1 VLVLAW
7 ACCWWVL
14 PQLVL
19 GEGEPVSDASKSICQ
34 DMLPSPTLE
43 MFVDKLPRMKKISV
57 SNGKQLTLGAYK
69 IKQVRHPL
77 AKLGSILSRILP
89 QFRKSSND

>member
-1 VLVLAW
+1 MGLSRISVLVLAW
-7 ACCWWVL
+7 TYCWML

-19 GEGEPVSDASKSICQ
+19 GEGSDSSKSICQ

-43 MFVDKLPRMKKISV
+43 MFVDQLPRLEKIKV

-69 IKQVRHPL
+69 IKQVRH
-77 AKLGSILSRILP
+77 
-89 QFRKSSND
+89 